1 MPAGEVEM
9 INANVFLWVFT
20 ALFAL
25 SGWMRGWQ
33 REIIATAS
41 LVLAI
46 FALNFANQSDRLV
59 NFVQPSQP
67 GQANSILR
75 GQSNNINEGDRVKI
89 ERFAI
94 QAIPFFL
101 VAFFGYLGPAVTR
114 QISSGRFP
122 DRARIGI
129 QEGIVGG
136 LIGGFNG
143 YLIISTLAYFAYRQ
157 GMLLDNANFP
167 TIVPGANPPT
177 SILFTPLLN
186 GETWAQQ
193 FFIENAAY
201 VILSGPTLIIAL
213 VVLFLFVIIAFI

>member
-1 MPAGEVEM
+1 M
-9 INANVFLWVFT
+9 INANVVFWLFT

-25 SGWMRGWQ
+25 VGWMRGWQ

-46 FALNFANQSDRLV
+46 FALNFANQGGRLV
-59 NFVQPSQP
+59 NFVQPAQP
-67 GQANSILR
+67 GQTSILR
-75 GQSNNINEGDRVKI
+75 GNSDNITEGDRVKI
-89 ERFAI
+89 ERFMI

-101 VAFFGYLGPAVTR
+101 IAFFGYLGPAVTR
-114 QISSGRFP
+114 QISAGRFP

-143 YLIISTLAYFAYRQ
+143 YLIMSTLAFFAYQQ
-157 GMLLDNANFP
+157 GLLLDNAAFP
-167 TIVPGANPPT
+167 TVVPGANPPT

-186 GETWAQQ
+186 GETWTQQ

>member
-1 MPAGEVEM
+1 M
-9 INANVFLWVFT
+9 INANVFLWFFVG
-20 ALFAL
+20 LFAL

-46 FALNFANQSDRLV
+46 FALNFANQGDRLT
-59 NFVQPSQP
+59 NFVQPSQ
-67 GQANSILR
+67 GQPNSILR
-75 GQSNNINEGDRVKI
+75 GSANNLTEGDRVKI
-89 ERFAI
+89 ERFMI

-101 VAFFGYLGPAVTR
+101 IAFFGYLGPAVTR
-114 QISSGRFP
+114 QISAGRFP
-122 DRARIGI
+122 DKARIGI

-157 GMLLDNANFP
+157 GLLLDNAAFP
-167 TIVPGANPPT
+167 TVVPGANPPT
-177 SILFTPLLN
+177 SILFVPLLN

>member
-1 MPAGEVEM
+1 M
-9 INANVFLWVFT
+9 INANVVFWIFT
-20 ALFAL
+20 GLFAL
-25 SGWMRGWQ
+25 VGWMRGWQ

-46 FALNFANQSDRLV
+46 FALNFANQGDRLT
-59 NFVQPSQP
+59 NFVQPTQ
-67 GQANSILR
+67 GQSSILR
-75 GQSNNINEGDRVKI
+75 GNNNNLTEGDRVKI
-89 ERFAI
+89 ERFMI

-101 VAFFGYLGPAVTR
+101 IAFFGYLGPAVTR
-114 QISSGRFP
+114 QISAGRFP
-122 DRARIGI
+122 DKARIGI
-129 QEGIVGG
+129 QEGIVGA

-157 GMLLDNANFP
+157 GMLLDNAAFP
-167 TIVPGANPPT
+167 TVVAGASPPT
-177 SILFTPLLN
+177 TILFVPLLN

>member
-1 MPAGEVEM
+1 M
-9 INANVFLWVFT
+9 INANVFLWFFVG
-20 ALFAL
+20 LFAL

-46 FALNFANQSDRLV
+46 FALNFANQGDRLT
-59 NFVQPSQP
+59 NFVQPSQ
-67 GQANSILR
+67 GQPNSILR
-75 GQSNNINEGDRVKI
+75 GSSNNLTEGDRVKI
-89 ERFAI
+89 ERFMI

-101 VAFFGYLGPAVTR
+101 IAFFGYLGPAVTR
-114 QISSGRFP
+114 QISAGRFP
-122 DRARIGI
+122 DKARIGI

-157 GMLLDNANFP
+157 GLLLDNAAFP
-167 TIVPGANPPT
+167 TVVPGANPPT
-177 SILFTPLLN
+177 SILFVPLLN

>member
-1 MPAGEVEM
+1 M
-9 INANVFLWVFT
+9 INANVVFWIFT

-25 SGWMRGWQ
+25 VGWMRGWQ

-41 LVLAI
+41 LVLAV
-46 FALNFANQSDRLV
+46 FALNFANQGDRLT
-59 NFVQPSQP
+59 NFVQPTQG
-67 GQANSILR
+67 GQNSILR
-75 GQSNNINEGDRVKI
+75 GNSTNITEPDRIKI
-89 ERFAI
+89 ERFMI

-101 VAFFGYLGPAVTR
+101 IAFFGYLGPAVTR
-114 QISSGRFP
+114 QISAGRFP
-122 DRARIGI
+122 DKARIGI

-157 GMLLDNANFP
+157 GMLLDTAAFP
-167 TIVPGANPPT
+167 TVVAGASPPT
-177 SILFTPLLN
+177 TILFVPLLN
-186 GETWAQQ
+186 GEIWAQQ

>member
-1 MPAGEVEM
+1 M
-9 INANVFLWVFT
+9 INANVFLWFFVG
-20 ALFAL
+20 LFAL

-46 FALNFANQSDRLV
+46 FALNFANQGDRLT
-59 NFVQPSQP
+59 NFVQPSQ
-67 GQANSILR
+67 GQPNSILR
-75 GQSNNINEGDRVKI
+75 GSANNLTEGDRVKI
-89 ERFAI
+89 ERFMI

-101 VAFFGYLGPAVTR
+101 IAFFGYLGPAVTR
-114 QISSGRFP
+114 QISAGRFP
-122 DRARIGI
+122 DKARIGI

-157 GMLLDNANFP
+157 GLLLDNAAFP
-167 TIVPGANPPT
+167 TVVPGATPPT
-177 SILFTPLLN
+177 SILFVPLLN